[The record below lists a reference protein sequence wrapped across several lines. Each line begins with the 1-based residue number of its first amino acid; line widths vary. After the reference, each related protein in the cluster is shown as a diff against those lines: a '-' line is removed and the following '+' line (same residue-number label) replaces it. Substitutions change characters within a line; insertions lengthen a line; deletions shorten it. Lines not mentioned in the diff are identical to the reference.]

1 MIHEK
6 YLRFFKF
13 GIVGT
18 LGFVVDSAV
27 LLLGTDGMG
36 LDPYTARVIS
46 YVVAATTTWA
56 GNRFFTFQ
64 DRPKAP
70 AAKQWGMFVAV
81 CAIGFVINYGTYAFL
96 LNTVPAVQAFPVWGV
111 AAGAIAGMFFN
122 FVASSRFVFSK
133 S

>member
-1 MIHEK
+1 MIPEK
-6 YLRFFKF
+6 FLRFFKF

-27 LLLGTDGMG
+27 LLFGTDILG
-36 LDPYTARVIS
+36 LDPYSARIIS
-46 YVVAATTTWA
+46 YVVAASTTWA

-70 AAKQWGMFVAV
+70 AGRQWSLFVAV
-81 CAIGFVINYGTYAFL
+81 CAIGFAINYGTYVLL
-96 LNTVPAVQAFPVWGV
+96 LNTMPIVREFPVWGV